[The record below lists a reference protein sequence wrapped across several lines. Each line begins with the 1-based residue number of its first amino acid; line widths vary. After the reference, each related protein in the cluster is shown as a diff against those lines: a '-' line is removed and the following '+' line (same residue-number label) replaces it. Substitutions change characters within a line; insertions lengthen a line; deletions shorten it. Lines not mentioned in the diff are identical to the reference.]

1 MHSSSIAPVVSVTSL
16 PSACARRSGAY
27 AYVFY
32 FWAQRPGDRT
42 RT

>member
-1 MHSSSIAPVVSVTSL
+1 MHSTSIAPVILVSSL
-16 PSACARRSGAY
+16 PSASARRSGTY